1 VTSPRSPELY
11 AIDDSALGTTG
22 ARGVGTTCVG
32 GADVV
37 GVGGADDAGMGCE
50 RRYPFIGYARSGGV
64 GC

>member
-1 VTSPRSPELY
+1 V
-11 AIDDSALGTTG
+11 IDDSALGTTG